1 MNFIG
6 VPNALLEFNE
16 NVYLADSNIDI
27 TRFDELFSLIEGG
40 TFSENTTIYDE
51 TNTYNFY
58 GNVYTAYTINT
69 STTDV
74 SATLDDYPF
83 DSQGYPKVPTTS
95 NDFFFQQGEGWYEST
110 PQHRSLEVLDT
121 ENSIFIGTT
130 FSAKTSLEPF
140 TYGQKYL
147 DRFRKFPFMN
157 LGFNLKVQN
166 DNKKSWSSADNS
178 RINRD
183 GIYNSYYLRDEDR
196 LTMNVKNT
204 EICLNPAQAL
214 VYDVWYMSS
223 TKNYPIPYTG
233 LSSPYPQPGGI
244 DSTFIDPKPQIDT
257 FYEFYRTFWK
267 NMINVRNRMF
277 SSDGKTSGYP
287 TLQSIYWKYLTSY
300 QDVQIE
306 NDNFNYQNMISYI
319 NGIGDFWIGL
329 VEQFVPAT
337 TLWTTGIKF
346 ENSIFHRQKF
356 IYRRQRGC
364 QQIQKSIPNPIATGT
379 LQSTECV
386 TYNFEIPTPQIP
398 QLQNIATSA
407 INQIAT
413 AQSCVTFNVI
423 DITYGFSFTFS
434 DGTTTTNF
442 EYIGDTF
449 YTPQIIPTTDEWNN
463 LILQGINYLTQQFI
477 DVGIEVE
484 FDQTLNSIYITSY
497 SDNYL
502 NGGVGDFK
510 VITQVNMNC
519 N

>member
-1 MNFIG
+1 
-6 VPNALLEFNE
+6 
-16 NVYLADSNIDI
+16 
-27 TRFDELFSLIEGG
+27 
-40 TFSENTTIYDE
+40 
-51 TNTYNFY
+51 
-58 GNVYTAYTINT
+58 
-69 STTDV
+69 
-74 SATLDDYPF
+74 
-83 DSQGYPKVPTTS
+83 
-95 NDFFFQQGEGWYEST
+95 
-110 PQHRSLEVLDT
+110 
-121 ENSIFIGTT
+121 
-130 FSAKTSLEPF
+130 
-140 TYGQKYL
+140 
-147 DRFRKFPFMN
+147 
-157 LGFNLKVQN
+157 
-166 DNKKSWSSADNS
+166 
-178 RINRD
+178 
-183 GIYNSYYLRDEDR
+183 
-196 LTMNVKNT
+196 
-204 EICLNPAQAL
+204 
-214 VYDVWYMSS
+214 
-223 TKNYPIPYTG
+223 
-233 LSSPYPQPGGI
+233 
-244 DSTFIDPKPQIDT
+244 
-257 FYEFYRTFWK
+257 
-267 NMINVRNRMF
+267 
-277 SSDGKTSGYP
+277 
-287 TLQSIYWKYLTSY
+287 
-300 QDVQIE
+300 
-306 NDNFNYQNMISYI
+306 MISYI

-364 QQIQKSIPNPIATGT
+364 QQVQKSIPNPIATGT

-386 TYNFEIPTPQIP
+386 TYNFQIPTPQIP
-398 QLQNIATSA
+398 QLQNIATSV